1 LGRGSSGAIT
11 LALAIPQ
18 GYLCALKSS
27 VAPATASLLLREI
40 QILQFL
46 DSPFVIK
53 YLGSQMFP
61 DNSVPSFHALEFMD
75 GGSLTDVV
83 RRSGGRLQEQV
94 VRQYTRSIVQGLC
107 YLHGRGIVHCDIKGQ
122 NILVGS
128 SGVKI
133 ADFGAAKR
141 INTPSDEREEFSGT
155 VLWMAPE
162 VVQRSEQAFPSDIWS
177 LGCTVLEMLQ
187 GRPPWGHL
195 SDIAAA
201 MYKIGCSE
209 ESRPMPESISS
220 DAKDFLLHCL
230 RRDPAD
236 RWTAAQLLSHPFCQV
251 ETEDVCKDESSS
263 PRGILDNFF
272 SSPL

>member
-1 LGRGSSGAIT
+1 
-11 LALAIPQ
+11 
-18 GYLCALKSS
+18 
-27 VAPATASLLLREI
+27 
-40 QILQFL
+40 
-46 DSPFVIK
+46 
-53 YLGSQMFP
+53 
-61 DNSVPSFHALEFMD
+61 
-75 GGSLTDVV
+75 
-83 RRSGGRLQEQV
+83 
-94 VRQYTRSIVQGLC
+94 
-107 YLHGRGIVHCDIKGQ
+107 
-122 NILVGS
+122 
-128 SGVKI
+128 
-133 ADFGAAKR
+133 
-141 INTPSDEREEFSGT
+141 
-155 VLWMAPE
+155 MAPE

-272 SSPL
+272 SSPLNSEITSDSDCASETSEWFRNLDFCNLYAPPHQETVKNASVEPLSPGQRKRKHIDAFSSDELRWITVKRVRCELCRCDVLENQETSGVNRDIKHPGPLYVGYVLVL